1 MAKKSMIQKNL
12 RRVRLCDQHREKRE
26 KLKSIMNDKSI
37 PIGERFAAQNKLIKK
52 LPRDSSRTRVRNRCA
67 LTGRPRGVY
76 RKFGLCR
83 IVLRD
88 LCSFGKIPGVTKS
101 SW

>member
-1 MAKKSMIQKNL
+1 MAKKSMVQRNL
-12 RRVRLCDQHREKRE
+12 RRIKLHDQYEEKRK
-26 KLKSIMNDKSI
+26 KLKCIINNKNI
-37 PIGERFAAQNKLIKK
+37 PISERFAAQNKLIKE
-52 LPRDSSRTRVRNRCA
+52 LPRDSSQTRIRNRCA

>member
-1 MAKKSMIQKNL
+1 MAKKSMIERNL
-12 RRVRLCDQHREKRE
+12 RRIKLCDQYKEKRE
-26 KLKSIMNDKSI
+26 KLKSIINNKNLSI
-37 PIGERFAAQNKLIKK
+37 VERFTAQNKLIKK
-52 LPRDSSRTRVRNRCA
+52 LPRNSSKTKIRNRCA

-88 LCSFGKIPGVTKS
+88 LCSFGQVPGVTKS

>member
-1 MAKKSMIQKNL
+1 MAKKSMIQRNL
-12 RRVRLCDQHREKRE
+12 RRVRLCDQYRKKRE
-26 KLKSIMNDKSI
+26 ELKSIVKNKNL
-37 PIGERFAAQNKLIKK
+37 PLAERFAAQSKLIKK
-52 LPRDSSRTRVRNRCA
+52 LPRDSSKVRIRNRCA

-88 LCSFGKIPGVTKS
+88 LCAFGQIPGVTKS

>member
-1 MAKKSMIQKNL
+1 MAKKSMIERNL
-12 RRVRLCDQHREKRE
+12 RRIKLCGQYKEKRE
-26 KLKSIMNDKSI
+26 KLKSIINNKNLSI
-37 PIGERFAAQNKLIKK
+37 VERFTAQNKLIKK
-52 LPRDSSRTRVRNRCA
+52 LPRNSSKTKIRNRCA

-88 LCSFGKIPGVTKS
+88 LCSFGQVPGVTKS

>member
-1 MAKKSMIQKNL
+1 MAKKSMIERNF
-12 RRVRLCDQHREKRE
+12 RRIKLCDQYKEKRE
-26 KLKSIMNDKSI
+26 KLKSIINNKNLSI
-37 PIGERFAAQNKLIKK
+37 VERFTAQNKLIKK
-52 LPRDSSRTRVRNRCA
+52 LPRNSSKTKIRNRCA

-88 LCSFGKIPGVTKS
+88 LCSFGQVPGVTKS

>member
-1 MAKKSMIQKNL
+1 
-12 RRVRLCDQHREKRE
+12 
-26 KLKSIMNDKSI
+26 
-37 PIGERFAAQNKLIKK
+37 
-52 LPRDSSRTRVRNRCA
+52 A

-88 LCSFGKIPGVTKS
+88 LCSFGQIPGVTKS

>member
-1 MAKKSMIQKNL
+1 MAKKSMVQRNL
-12 RRVRLCDQHREKRE
+12 CRMKLCDQYKERRE
-26 KLKSIMNDKSI
+26 KLKSIINNKNLSV
-37 PIGERFAAQNKLIKK
+37 GERFAAQNRLIKK
-52 LPRDSSRTRVRNRCA
+52 LPRNSSKIRIRNRCA

-88 LCSFGKIPGVTKS
+88 LCSFGHIPGVTKS

>member
-1 MAKKSMIQKNL
+1 MAKKSMIERNL
-12 RRVRLCDQHREKRE
+12 RRIKLCDQYKEKRE
-26 KLKSIMNDKSI
+26 KLKSIINNKNLSI
-37 PIGERFAAQNKLIKK
+37 VERFTAQNKLIKK
-52 LPRDSSRTRVRNRCA
+52 LPRNSSKTKIRNRCA

-88 LCSFGKIPGVTKS
+88 LSSVGQVPGVTKS

>member
-1 MAKKSMIQKNL
+1 MAKKSMIERNL
-12 RRVRLCDQHREKRE
+12 RRIKLCDQYKEKRE
-26 KLKSIMNDKSI
+26 KLKSIINNKNLSI
-37 PIGERFAAQNKLIKK
+37 VERFTAQNKLIKK
-52 LPRDSSRTRVRNRCA
+52 LPRNSSKTKIRNRCA

-83 IVLRD
+83 IVLRG
-88 LCSFGKIPGVTKS
+88 LCSFGQVPGVTKS

>member
-1 MAKKSMIQKNL
+1 MAKKSMIERNL
-12 RRVRLCDQHREKRE
+12 RRIKLCDQYKEKRE
-26 KLKSIMNDKSI
+26 KLKSIINNKNLSVV
-37 PIGERFAAQNKLIKK
+37 ERFTAQNKLIKK
-52 LPRDSSRTRVRNRCA
+52 LPRNSSRTKIRNRCA

-88 LCSFGKIPGVTKS
+88 LCSFGQVPGVTKS

>member
-1 MAKKSMIQKNL
+1 MAKKSMIQRNL
-12 RRVRLCDQHREKRE
+12 NRIELCDHYKEKRE
-26 KLKSIMNDKSI
+26 KLKSIMNNKKLPLS
-37 PIGERFAAQNKLIKK
+37 ERFVAQNKLIKT
-52 LPRDSSRTRVRNRCA
+52 LPRNSSRTRIRNRCA

-88 LCSFGKIPGVTKS
+88 LCAFGRIPGVTKS

>member
-1 MAKKSMIQKNL
+1 MAKKSMIERNL
-12 RRVRLCDQHREKRE
+12 RRIKLCGQYKEKRE
-26 KLKSIMNDKSI
+26 KLKSIINNKDLS
-37 PIGERFAAQNKLIKK
+37 IGERFAAQNKLIKK
-52 LPRDSSRTRVRNRCA
+52 LPRNSSKVRIRNRCA

-88 LCSFGKIPGVTKS
+88 LCSFGQVPGVTKS

>member
-1 MAKKSMIQKNL
+1 MAKKSMIERNL
-12 RRVRLCDQHREKRE
+12 RRIKLCDQYKEKRE
-26 KLKSIMNDKSI
+26 KLKSIINNKNLSI
-37 PIGERFAAQNKLIKK
+37 VERFTAQNKLIKK
-52 LPRDSSRTRVRNRCA
+52 LPRNSSKTKIRNRCA
-67 LTGRPRGVY
+67 LTGRARGVY

-88 LCSFGKIPGVTKS
+88 LCSFGQIPGVTKS

>member
-1 MAKKSMIQKNL
+1 MKSIINNKNL
-12 RRVRLCDQHREKRE
+12 
-26 KLKSIMNDKSI
+26 SIV
-37 PIGERFAAQNKLIKK
+37 ERFTAQNKLIKK
-52 LPRDSSRTRVRNRCA
+52 LPRNSSKTKIRNRCA

-88 LCSFGKIPGVTKS
+88 LCSFGQVPGVTKS

>member
-1 MAKKSMIQKNL
+1 MAKKSMIERNL
-12 RRVRLCDQHREKRE
+12 RRIKLCDQYKEKRE
-26 KLKSIMNDKSI
+26 KLKSIINNKNLSI
-37 PIGERFAAQNKLIKK
+37 VESFTAQNKLIKK
-52 LPRDSSRTRVRNRCA
+52 LPRNSSKTKIRNRCA

-88 LCSFGKIPGVTKS
+88 LCSFGQVPGVTKS

>member
-1 MAKKSMIQKNL
+1 MAKKSMIERNL
-12 RRVRLCDQHREKRE
+12 RRIKLCDQYKEKRE
-26 KLKSIMNDKSI
+26 KLKSIINNKNLSI
-37 PIGERFAAQNKLIKK
+37 VERFTAQNKLIKK
-52 LPRDSSRTRVRNRCA
+52 LPRNSSKTKMRNRCA

-88 LCSFGKIPGVTKS
+88 LCSFGQIPGVTKS

>member
-1 MAKKSMIQKNL
+1 MAKKSMIQRNL
-12 RRVRLCDQHREKRE
+12 RRIKLCDQYKKKRE
-26 KLKSIMNDKSI
+26 ELKAITNNKDLSL
-37 PIGERFAAQNKLIKK
+37 GERFAAQNKLIKK
-52 LPRDSSRTRVRNRCA
+52 LPRNSSKVRIRNRCA

-83 IVLRD
+83 IILRD
-88 LCSFGKIPGVTKS
+88 LCAFGEIPGVTKS

>member
-1 MAKKSMIQKNL
+1 MAKKSMIERNL
-12 RRVRLCDQHREKRE
+12 RRIKLYDQYKEKRE
-26 KLKSIMNDKSI
+26 KLKSIINDKNLSI
-37 PIGERFAAQNKLIKK
+37 VERFTAQNKLIKK
-52 LPRDSSRTRVRNRCA
+52 LPRNSSKTKIRNRCA

-88 LCSFGKIPGVTKS
+88 LCSFGQVPGVTKS

>member
-1 MAKKSMIQKNL
+1 MAKKSMIERNL
-12 RRVRLCDQHREKRE
+12 RRIKLCDQYKEKRE
-26 KLKSIMNDKSI
+26 KLKSIINNKNLSI
-37 PIGERFAAQNKLIKK
+37 VERFTAQNKLIKK
-52 LPRDSSRTRVRNRCA
+52 LPRNSSKTKIRNRCA

-76 RKFGLCR
+76 GKFGLCR

-88 LCSFGKIPGVTKS
+88 LCSFGQIPGVTKS

>member
-1 MAKKSMIQKNL
+1 MAKKSMIERNL
-12 RRVRLCDQHREKRE
+12 RRIKLCDQYKEKRE
-26 KLKSIMNDKSI
+26 KLKSIINDKNLSI
-37 PIGERFAAQNKLIKK
+37 VERFTAQNKLIKK
-52 LPRDSSRTRVRNRCA
+52 LPRNSSKTKIRNRCA

-88 LCSFGKIPGVTKS
+88 LCSFGQVPGVTKS

>member
-1 MAKKSMIQKNL
+1 MAKKSMIERNL
-12 RRVRLCDQHREKRE
+12 RRIKLCDQYKEKRE
-26 KLKSIMNDKSI
+26 KLKSIINNKNLSI
-37 PIGERFAAQNKLIKK
+37 VERFTAQNKLIKK
-52 LPRDSSRTRVRNRCA
+52 LPRSSSKTKIRNRCA

-88 LCSFGKIPGVTKS
+88 LCSFGQVPGVTKS

>member
-1 MAKKSMIQKNL
+1 MVKKSILQRNL
-12 RRVRLCDQHREKRE
+12 RRVRLHDQYKERRRR
-26 KLKSIMNDKSI
+26 LKSIINNRSLS
-37 PIGERFAAQNKLIKK
+37 IGERFAAQNKLIKD
-52 LPRDSSRTRVRNRCA
+52 LPRDSSQIRIRNRCV
-67 LTGRPRGVY
+67 LTGRPRGVH

>member
-1 MAKKSMIQKNL
+1 MIERNL
-12 RRVRLCDQHREKRE
+12 RRIKLCDQYKEKRE
-26 KLKSIMNDKSI
+26 KLKSIINNKNLSI
-37 PIGERFAAQNKLIKK
+37 VERFTAQNKLIKK
-52 LPRDSSRTRVRNRCA
+52 LPRNSSKTKIRNRCA

-88 LCSFGKIPGVTKS
+88 LCSFGQIPGVTKS

>member
-1 MAKKSMIQKNL
+1 MAKKSMIQRNL
-12 RRVRLCDQHREKRE
+12 RRVLLCDRYKEKKE
-26 KLKSIMNDKSI
+26 KLKSILNNKNLSI
-37 PIGERFAAQNKLIKK
+37 SERFKAQNELIKK
-52 LPRDSSRTRVRNRCA
+52 LPRDSSKIRIRNRCA

-88 LCSFGKIPGVTKS
+88 LCAFGQIPGVTKS

>member
-1 MAKKSMIQKNL
+1 MAKKSIIQRNL
-12 RRVRLCDQHREKRE
+12 RRIKLYNQYSEKRN
-26 KLKSIMNDKSI
+26 KLKSIINNKNI
-37 PIGERFAAQNKLIKK
+37 PISERFAAQNKLIKE
-52 LPRDSSRTRVRNRCA
+52 LPRDSSKVRIRNRCV

-83 IVLRD
+83 IVLRN
-88 LCSFGKIPGVTKS
+88 LCAFGKIPGVTKS

>member
-1 MAKKSMIQKNL
+1 MAKKSMIERNL
-12 RRVRLCDQHREKRE
+12 CRIKLCGQYKEERE
-26 KLKSIMNDKSI
+26 KLKSIINNKNLSI
-37 PIGERFAAQNKLIKK
+37 VERFTAQNKLIKK
-52 LPRDSSRTRVRNRCA
+52 LPRNSSKTKIRNRCA

-88 LCSFGKIPGVTKS
+88 LCSFGQVPGVTKS
-101 SW
+101 TW

>member
-1 MAKKSMIQKNL
+1 MAKKSMIERNL
-12 RRVRLCDQHREKRE
+12 RRIKLCDQYKEKRE
-26 KLKSIMNDKSI
+26 KLKSIINNKNLSI
-37 PIGERFAAQNKLIKK
+37 VERFTAQNKLIKK
-52 LPRDSSRTRVRNRCA
+52 LPRNSSKTKIRNRCA

-83 IVLRD
+83 VVLRD
-88 LCSFGKIPGVTKS
+88 LCSFGQIPGVTKS

>member
-1 MAKKSMIQKNL
+1 MAKKSMIERNL
-12 RRVRLCDQHREKRE
+12 RRIKLCDQYKEKRE
-26 KLKSIMNDKSI
+26 KLKSIINNKNLSI
-37 PIGERFAAQNKLIKK
+37 VERFTAQSKLIKK
-52 LPRDSSRTRVRNRCA
+52 LPRNSSKTKIRNRCA

-88 LCSFGKIPGVTKS
+88 LCSFGQIPGVTKS

>member
-1 MAKKSMIQKNL
+1 MAKKSMIQRNL
-12 RRVRLCDQHREKRE
+12 RRIELCGRYKEKRKE
-26 KLKSIMNDKSI
+26 LKAIINNKNLSIS
-37 PIGERFAAQNKLIKK
+37 ERFAAQNKLIKE
-52 LPRDSSRTRVRNRCA
+52 LPRDSSKVRIRNRCA

-76 RKFGLCR
+76 REFGLSR

-88 LCSFGKIPGVTKS
+88 LCAFGQIPGVMKS

>member
-1 MAKKSMIQKNL
+1 MAKKSMIAKERKRARLEAKYRQRRDSL
-12 RRVRLCDQHREKRE
+12 RQRVSDESLSGD
-26 KLKSIMNDKSI
+26 
-37 PIGERFAAQNKLIKK
+37 ERFQAMLDLQK
-52 LPRDSSRTRVRNRCA
+52 LPRNSSLVRRRNRCA

-83 IVLRD
+83 NKLREI
-88 LCSFGKIPGVTKS
+88 FMNGEAPGVMKS

>member
-1 MAKKSMIQKNL
+1 MAKKSMIERNL
-12 RRVRLCDQHREKRE
+12 RRIKLCDQYKEKRE
-26 KLKSIMNDKSI
+26 KLKSIINNKNLSI
-37 PIGERFAAQNKLIKK
+37 VERFTAQNKLIKK
-52 LPRDSSRTRVRNRCA
+52 LPRNSSKTKIRNRCA

-88 LCSFGKIPGVTKS
+88 LFSFGQVPGVTKS

>member
-1 MAKKSMIQKNL
+1 MAKKSMIERNL
-12 RRVRLCDQHREKRE
+12 RRIKLCDQYKEKRE
-26 KLKSIMNDKSI
+26 KLKSIINNKNLSI
-37 PIGERFAAQNKLIKK
+37 VERFTAQNKLIKK
-52 LPRDSSRTRVRNRCA
+52 LPRNSSKTKIRNRCA

-88 LCSFGKIPGVTKS
+88 LCSFGQIPGVTKS